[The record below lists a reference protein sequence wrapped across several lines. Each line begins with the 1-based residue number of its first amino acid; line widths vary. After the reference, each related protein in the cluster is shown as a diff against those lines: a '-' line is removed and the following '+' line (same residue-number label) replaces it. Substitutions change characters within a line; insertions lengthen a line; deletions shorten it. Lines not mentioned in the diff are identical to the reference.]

1 MSKGRYAEHLARW
14 FEHFD
19 RDRFL
24 ILTLDELEADPQ
36 GVYDRIFGFLGLKPL
51 DVKPLD
57 RNPQDP
63 TVKHGHIDT
72 DGIMHN
78 VGIYPKMNPDTRRML
93 VDYFRP
99 HNERLRALLNR
110 DFDWDR

>member
-1 MSKGRYAEHLARW
+1 MNKGHYAEHLARW
-14 FEHFD
+14 FEHLD

-36 GVYDRIFGFLGLKPL
+36 GVYGRVFDFLGLEPL
-51 DVKPLD
+51 DIKP
-57 RNPQDP
+57 RGRGPQDP
-63 TVKHGHIDT
+63 AVNYGRIDKSGSVRNIGT
-72 DGIMHN
+72 
-78 VGIYPKMNPDTRRML
+78 YPKMNPDTRRML

-99 HNERLRALLNR
+99 HNERLRALLKR